1 MTIAPALMSSPY
13 LMNEEQSA
21 IVSHKQG
28 PLLITAGPGSGKTRS
43 LILLAMN
50 LLLVEN
56 AKPSEL
62 VLCTYTEKAAH
73 EMQDLFI
80 KVARAVGY
88 RQDLASLRIG
98 TIHSIC
104 KQLITE
110 NNHYLPIENDFITLD
125 EFTRHLLICEE
136 IDRICTP
143 ALKRFFQ
150 ERWGSPWHV
159 AKELGLSFD
168 KIAEDLLFEELK
180 KKYGR
185 AGMALLQNDNDRLC
199 AYLTHAYTA
208 YQKLLTQRNCL
219 DFAHLQKCVYNLLC
233 DPKTLPYLANGIRY
247 VFVDEYQ
254 DTNYIQEQILT
265 RLASATGDNNL
276 FVVGDED
283 QALYRFRG
291 ATVRNILE
299 FEQKNSDCQKLPLMT
314 NYRSHR
320 TIIETCN
327 TWITSLDWSNPQ
339 GIPFRTEK
347 SARSCPEKKYI
358 DYPAVCTILSASI
371 YDEAEQFAELV
382 VSLKKEGKIQDY
394 SQVALLLYSVK
405 PYSSALYVQA
415 LAKKEISSFCPRAL
429 SYFDHDE
436 VKLMLACFAHIL
448 AFEKEPDESEDEDV
462 FSPYLAEC
470 LIQLRKAR
478 ILHNH
483 LQIMLFHMH
492 EEITQ
497 QELEVETQGASLLDY
512 FYRLVTVN
520 PFLYSLKGSGDTIV
534 PPHHLEAVS
543 NLLQT
548 FQRYYRYTSVTQ
560 QKRGEIACDFF
571 QKFLPLLYR
580 NGWNYDE
587 ASVQAFPK
595 GYVPI
600 LTIHQAKGLEFPV
613 VVVGRLD
620 KSFNFS
626 ENQKHKAL
634 QEFSHL
640 DPFEPAARVPN
651 FDLHRLYYV
660 AFSRAK
666 NLLFLMAVRNPW
678 KPLAELWQSLPSWSP
693 AALKDM
699 PLSEPWQEPSV
710 PRPRYGLT
718 NDLQLYMTCPRQF
731 QFFRTYNFTSGQNG
745 AYFSGQLVHHMLEHI
760 HRMARDRKLA
770 ELDNE
775 EALLKIFERKFQA
788 LAQVYLSSIASE
800 QKTQAWQQILHYLQ
814 QNWATLDR
822 VEAAELPVQIDMPK
836 YVLTGTVDLLVETAS
851 GVDLIDFKTQQRP
864 QQNSAFLEQYEQQ
877 LHFYARAVEQ
887 SRGQRPER
895 LFLYWTAE
903 EHKENALMEIPYQA
917 EKMQTISTNLES
929 IAEHIENKH
938 FHVRKPPAVEVCQ
951 RCDIRHLCLQDRVI
965 EI

>member
-1 MTIAPALMSSPY
+1 MTIAPALTNSSY
-13 LMNEEQSA
+13 LMNEEQRA

-56 AKPSEL
+56 ARPSEL
-62 VLCTYTEKAAH
+62 ILCTYTEKAAR

-88 RQDLASLRIG
+88 QQDLASLRIG

-125 EFTRHLLICEE
+125 EFTRHLLIFEE

-143 ALKRFFQ
+143 TLKRFFQ
-150 ERWGSPWHV
+150 ERWGSSWHV

-185 AGMALLQNDNDRLC
+185 TGMASLQTDNDRLC
-199 AYLTHAYTA
+199 AYLTHTYTA
-208 YQKLLTQRNCL
+208 YQKLLTQKNCL

-247 VFVDEYQ
+247 VLVDEYQ

-265 RLASATGDNNL
+265 RLASATGNNNL

-299 FEQKNSDCQKLPLMT
+299 FEQKNSNCQKLPLMT

-320 TIIETCN
+320 TIIDTCN
-327 TWITSLDWSNPQ
+327 TWITSLDWSNSQ

-347 SARSCPEKKYI
+347 SARSSPEKKHI
-358 DYPAVCTILSASI
+358 DYPAVCTMVSASI

-382 VSLKKEGKIQDY
+382 VALKQEGKIQDY

-405 PYSSALYVQA
+405 SYSSALYVQA
-415 LAKKEISSFCPRAL
+415 LAQKGIPSFCPRAL

-436 VKLMLACFAHIL
+436 VRLMLACFAHIL
-448 AFEKEPDESEDEDV
+448 AFEKEPVESDDEDV
-462 FSPYLAEC
+462 FSPYLDEC
-470 LIQLRKAR
+470 RTQLKNAR

-483 LQIMLFHMH
+483 LQSMLFRMR
-492 EEITQ
+492 EEIIQ
-497 QELEVETQGASLLDY
+497 QEQEAETQESALLDY
-512 FYRLVTVN
+512 FYRLVTAN
-520 PFLYSLKGSGDTIV
+520 PFLLSLKGTGDMVV
-534 PPHHLEAVS
+534 PPHHLDAVS

-548 FQRYYRYTSVTQ
+548 FQRYYRYTSVTHLNWG
-560 QKRGEIACDFF
+560 KIARDFF

-587 ASVQAFPK
+587 ASMQAFPK
-595 GYVPI
+595 GHVPI

-640 DPFEPAARVPN
+640 DPFEPAARIPN

-666 NLLFLMAVRNPW
+666 NLLLLMAARNPW
-678 KPLAELWQSLPSWSP
+678 KPLAEFWHSLPSWSP
-693 AALKDM
+693 AVLKDM
-699 PLSEPWQEPSV
+699 PPCEPWQEPSL

-718 NDLQLYMTCPRQF
+718 NDLQLYITCPRQY
-731 QFFRTYNFTSGQNG
+731 QFFRTYNFTPGHNET
-745 AYFSGQLVHHMLEHI
+745 YFSGQLVHHTLEHI

-788 LAQVYLSSIASE
+788 LTQVYLSSIDSE
-800 QKTQAWQQILHYLQ
+800 QKTQAWQQVQRYCQ
-814 QNWATLDR
+814 QNWVTLDR
-822 VEAAELPVQIDMPK
+822 VEAAELPIQIDTPK
-836 YVLTGTVDLLVETAS
+836 YVLTGTIDLLVETAS
-851 GVDLIDFKTQQRP
+851 GIDLIDFKTHQRP
-864 QQNSAFLEQYEQQ
+864 KQNSAFLEQYEQQ
-877 LHFYARAVEQ
+877 LHFYAHAVEQ

-903 EHKENALMEIPYQA
+903 ERKENALMEIPYQA
-917 EKMQTISTNLES
+917 EKMKKINTDLENVV
-929 IAEHIENKH
+929 ENIEKKN
-938 FHVRKPPAVEVCQ
+938 FHVHRPPAIEICQ
-951 RCDIRHLCLQDRVI
+951 LCNIRHLCRQDRII
-965 EI
+965 E